1 MDKVAFVF
9 AGQGAQFPGMGKD
22 LYEASPVARAA
33 FDRAE
38 ALRPGTL
45 DMCFGGAKE
54 QLALTVNT
62 QPCLFTMDYACA
74 RLAMETGMVPDMCA
88 GFSLGEVAA
97 AAFCGLMD
105 FDTAFRLVVKRA
117 EHMQACAERNPGL
130 MYAVLK
136 LSADQVRA
144 MCAGLERAYPV
155 NFNSPAQTVVACAS
169 ESEAALLNAVKEA
182 GGRAMK
188 LNVSGAV
195 HSPFMADATAAMRGE
210 FGGVSFAEPFIPLYA
225 NRTALPYA
233 AGAEAETLSEQISSP
248 VLWCDTIENMWAA
261 GARTFVEVGAG
272 RTLCG
277 LIKKIRPEATVAAV
291 GDCAGLEALSALA
304 KGDSIC

>member
-54 QLALTVNT
+54 QLSLTVNT

-136 LSADQVRA
+136 LTADQV
-144 MCAGLERAYPV
+144 
-155 NFNSPAQTVVACAS
+155 
-169 ESEAALLNAVKEA
+169 
-182 GGRAMK
+182 RAMK
-188 LNVSGAV
+188 LNVSGAF

>member
-1 MDKVAFVF
+1 MDKIAFVF

-22 LYEASPVARAA
+22 LYDASPVARAA

-45 DMCFGGAKE
+45 NMCFGGTKE
-54 QLALTVNT
+54 QLSLTQNT

-74 RLAMETGMVPDMCA
+74 RLAMEAGVVPDMCA

-97 AAFCGLMD
+97 AAFCSLMD
-105 FDTAFRLVVKRA
+105 FDTAFNLVTKRGKY
-117 EHMQACAERNPGL
+117 MQECAERNPGL

-136 LSADQVRA
+136 LNADQVRA
-144 MCAGLERAYPV
+144 ICSPIERAYPV
-155 NFNSPAQTVVACAS
+155 NFNSPAQTVVACAA
-169 ESEAALLNAVKEA
+169 ESEAALLDAVKEA

-188 LNVSGAV
+188 LNVSGAF
-195 HSPFMADATAAMRGE
+195 HSPFMAEATRLMRSE
-210 FGGVSFAEPFIPLYA
+210 FADVEFREPFIPLYA
-225 NRTALPYA
+225 NRTARPYE

-248 VLWCDTIENMWAA
+248 VLWCDTIEHMWEA

-291 GDCAGLEALSALA
+291 GDLKGLEALGDLV
-304 KGDSIC
+304 KGASIC